1 MKILIV
7 VLFAALLSA
16 CVTSVRDWSRPGA
29 TAAEL
34 QHDQAQCQ
42 YQAKAAT
49 ASYHSTPAAN
59 DKTHGMGSA
68 VGDGIVIA
76 EKQVDLTNDCMRLKG
91 YDGQ

>member
-1 MKILIV
+1 MKLMMIA
-7 VLFAALLSA
+7 LFATLLSA
-16 CVTSVRDWSRPGA
+16 CVTSVQDWSRPGA
-29 TAAEL
+29 SAADI
-34 QHDQAQCQ
+34 QHDKAECQ

-76 EKQVDLTNDCMRLKG
+76 EKQIDLTNDCMRVKG
-91 YDGQ
+91 YSGQ

>member
-1 MKILIV
+1 MKLIIV
-7 VLFAALLSA
+7 ALLATLLSA
-16 CVTSVRDWSRPGA
+16 CVTSVHDWTRSGA
-29 TAAEL
+29 SASDI
-34 QHDQAQCQ
+34 QHDKAECQ

-76 EKQVDLTNDCMRLKG
+76 EKQIDLTNDCMRLKG
-91 YDGQ
+91 YVGQ